1 MAHRFT
7 NTEKWQDTWF
17 SDLSP
22 HAKLVFMFL
31 CENCDNAGVY
41 EINKKFMLFLTG
53 LQDEELKSS
62 ITELRKS
69 YILSK
74 DKKSIWLKGY
84 LKHQKKLPL
93 NPKNNSHKQIIL
105 LLEEMTSDDDR
116 FKSCKEM
123 VRLIPVTDTPKT
135 RQVRQPA
142 KKFVK
147 PTIDEVYAFMVE
159 KEFQLAKK
167 EAERFWNW
175 FESNGWKV
183 GKNPMRNWKGAVNTW
198 IANWYDR
205 NNIKPKSSKLDN
217 VKESHENLD
226 GIDWNKVYPKEEG
239 VNA

>member
-22 HAKLVFMFL
+22 TAKLVFMFL

-53 LQDEELKSS
+53 LTEEQLKNS
-62 ITELRKS
+62 ITELSKS
-69 YILSK
+69 YLLSK
-74 DKKSIWLKGY
+74 DKKSVWLKGY

-93 NPKNNSHKQIIL
+93 NPKNNSHKQVIL
-105 LLEEMTSDDDR
+105 ILEEMTADADR

-123 VRLIPVTDTPKT
+123 VKLIPVTDKPKT
-135 RQVRQPA
+135 KRATSTVGKQL
-142 KKFVK
+142 VK
-147 PTIDEVYAFMVE
+147 PSVQEVESFMVQ
-159 KEFQLAKK
+159 KDFKVAKS

-183 GKNPMRNWKGAVNTW
+183 GRNPMKNWKGAVNTW

-205 NNIKPKSSKLDN
+205 NHIKPKVTKLDN
-217 VKESHENLD
+217 VRESHENLD
-226 GIDWNKVYPKEEG
+226 EIDWNKVYPKEE
-239 VNA
+239 VKV